1 MMARASIVAVVFAC
15 GCTKQMSAQVTQP
28 PLVMSAGLV
37 ARTSLPLEIVTR
49 DMEYGPVRTRNS
61 AYFVVVS
68 RDRFRFH
75 VVLQHKWDDV
85 ADLRT
90 WNAYVLDARGHRLD
104 VESLT
109 ARVRP
114 IDSFL
119 IGGTLYRFRQPIY
132 DGAGTFSVYA
142 PDLVDADG
150 SITLVLSRPGFEYR
164 FHWITTDIDPEG

>member
-1 MMARASIVAVVFAC
+1 VAVVLAC
-15 GCTKQMSAQVTQP
+15 GCTKHMSAHVTEP
-28 PLVMSAGLV
+28 PLLMSAGLV

-49 DMEYGPVRTRNS
+49 DMEYGPVQTRNG

-75 VVLQHKWDDV
+75 VVLQHKWDDF

-90 WNAYVLDARGHRLD
+90 WNAYVVDAHGHRLE
-104 VESLT
+104 VESVT
-109 ARVRP
+109 SRVRAVDAFF
-114 IDSFL
+114 IK
-119 IGGTLYRFRQPIY
+119 GALYRFRQPLY

-142 PDLVDADG
+142 HDLVDADE

-164 FHWITTDIDPEG
+164 FHWITTDVDPES